1 MLPFRAPKHPL
12 CSAGFARQG
21 RSAAG
26 FCRAPKHRRCC
37 SLRPT
42 TATMAISRRPR
53 LAKLTARMITMI
65 SRARAGEMVSSLS

>member
-1 MLPFRAPKHPL
+1 MLPFRAPNHPL

-37 SLRPT
+37 SLRPM

-53 LAKLTARMITMI
+53 LAKLTAPMIVTMI
-65 SRARAGEMVSSLS
+65 SRARAGGMVSSS